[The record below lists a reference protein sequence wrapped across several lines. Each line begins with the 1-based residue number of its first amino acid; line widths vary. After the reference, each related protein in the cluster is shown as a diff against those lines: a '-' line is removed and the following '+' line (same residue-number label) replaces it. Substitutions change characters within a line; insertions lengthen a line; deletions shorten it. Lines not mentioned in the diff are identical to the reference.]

1 MVSLSQ
7 GIVDRVTA
15 RVTKAVTDSVTK
27 SVTDSV
33 TKAVTEKKDKE
44 FAAKLEKL
52 EQERVAKDREK
63 EREQERDREQL
74 AVRLVAEGL
83 SIDVVARL
91 AKLPES
97 TVQALVASQA
107 SMKPLDEQ
115 PR

>member
-15 RVTKAVTDSVTK
+15 RVTKSVTDSVTKSVTK

-44 FAAKLEKL
+44 FAAELERAAL
-52 EQERVAKDREK
+52 G
-63 EREQERDREQL
+63 L
-74 AVRLVAEGL
+74 MSEGL
-83 SIDVVARL
+83 SIDTIAKHL
-91 AKLPES
+91 KLPES
-97 TVQALVASQA
+97 TVQALSARQAS

-115 PR
+115 PSR